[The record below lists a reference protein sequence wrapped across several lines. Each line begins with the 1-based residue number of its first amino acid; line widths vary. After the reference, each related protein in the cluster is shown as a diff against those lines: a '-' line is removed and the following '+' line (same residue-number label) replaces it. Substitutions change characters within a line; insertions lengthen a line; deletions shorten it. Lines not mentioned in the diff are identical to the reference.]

1 MIDCATRRRGSLLL
15 LALAEVDAATMVSD
29 QELSASRSADLHA
42 FHGMPD
48 QAPAI
53 CAVLAEAGTSWSGAV
68 EEVLDG
74 LDVEQLLLGAGLSAS
89 NLEAGRS
96 RIP

>member
-1 MIDCATRRRGSLLL
+1 
-15 LALAEVDAATMVSD
+15 
-29 QELSASRSADLHA
+29 
-42 FHGMPD
+42 MPD

-89 NLEAGRS
+89 DLEVGRG